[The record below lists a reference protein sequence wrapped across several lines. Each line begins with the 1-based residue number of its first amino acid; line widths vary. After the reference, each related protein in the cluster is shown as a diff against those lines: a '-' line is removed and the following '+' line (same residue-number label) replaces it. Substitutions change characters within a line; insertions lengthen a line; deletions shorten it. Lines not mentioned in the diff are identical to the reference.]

1 MSQRNVFYYDQ
12 ASNLSC
18 VRDPDMGLTYYE
30 YDLLDRV
37 ISVKNPFG
45 EVTYYEYTP
54 GGQTKTKLHGNETV
68 SYYSYDAAGRVSR
81 IEHVKSDLS
90 TIATLDYDYD
100 AVGNPTQITREDGS
114 ATYYSYDDIYQ
125 LTAETQLD
133 NGGQAQY
140 TAEYDYDAAQ
150 NRTVKTIDGTS
161 TSYTYNV
168 ANELLTETTGG
179 QTTYYRYDGCGNTV
193 AKQETGGTTDYVYD
207 VENLLTRIDFAAG
220 GHSYYTYDADSKRVS
235 QQTVDGF
242 RQFVY
247 QGPDM
252 LKLQLERDEN
262 EDTVAQYTMGDGLES
277 MRRSDASSF
286 YHYNHLGTTLALTG
300 SDEAVTDAY
309 DLDAWGVL
317 LGSSGSTV
325 NPYTYV
331 GQQRYYGMPNADMYH
346 LGFRDYAPGLGRF
359 VTIDP
364 IQNGLNW
371 MVYIGNHA
379 ASLLDPLGLQWLQ
392 GVEDVLAAY
401 TRPEGSVFCWLE
413 L

>member
-1 MSQRNVFYYDQ
+1 M
-12 ASNLSC
+12 
-18 VRDPDMGLTYYE
+18 
-30 YDLLDRV
+30 
-37 ISVKNPFG
+37 
-45 EVTYYEYTP
+45 
-54 GGQTKTKLHGNETV
+54 
-68 SYYSYDAAGRVSR
+68 
-81 IEHVKSDLS
+81 
-90 TIATLDYDYD
+90 
-100 AVGNPTQITREDGS
+100 

-133 NGGQAQY
+133 SGGQAQY

-161 TSYTYNV
+161 TSYTYNA

-179 QTTYYRYDGCGNTV
+179 QTTYYHYDGCGNTV

-252 LKLQLERDEN
+252 LKLQLERDES
-262 EDTVAQYTMGDGLES
+262 EDTVAQYTMGNGLES

-300 SDEAVTDAY
+300 ADEAVTDGTTSMPGGCCWAAAAARSIRIPMSASSATTGCPTPTCTTSA
-309 DLDAWGVL
+309 LETMRKSWEVHHG
-317 LGSSGSTV
+317 GS
-325 NPYTYV
+325 P
-331 GQQRYYGMPNADMYH
+331 
-346 LGFRDYAPGLGRF
+346 
-359 VTIDP
+359 
-364 IQNGLNW
+364 
-371 MVYIGNHA
+371 
-379 ASLLDPLGLQWLQ
+379 
-392 GVEDVLAAY
+392 
-401 TRPEGSVFCWLE
+401 
-413 L
+413 